1 MVETEL
7 DVARAIADGRLSSP
21 TEFHNSKFYKVRI
34 SGTGV
39 AWRPSVREFCYRPPR
54 VWLTDEMCRRVA
66 GLPVIAEHPA
76 KKILDG
82 DNFYS
87 RIVGIC
93 TFGFVESDALFGIVR
108 VIDKRAAEIL
118 DGGAFDTS
126 PGVTFAPRQNIT
138 LQLDGDTLLIEDDPA
153 LLDHLA
159 LVDTSEGNRG
169 VWTRD
174 ADPGVEITE
183 MER

>member
-1 MVETEL
+1 MTMTEL
-7 DVARAIADGRLSSP
+7 DVARAMADGRLPSP
-21 TEFHNSKFYKVRI
+21 TEFHNSKFYRVRI

-39 AWRPSVREFCYRPPR
+39 AWRPSVGEFVYRPPS
-54 VWLTDEMCRRVA
+54 VWLTDEFCERVR
-66 GLPVIAEHPA
+66 GLPVIAEHPD

-93 TFGFVESDALFGIVR
+93 TFGFVEGDELWGIVR
-108 VIDKRAAEIL
+108 VFAERAAEIL
-118 DGGAFDTS
+118 NGGAFDSS
-126 PGVTFAPRQNIT
+126 PAVNFAPGQNIK

-153 LLDHLA
+153 LLDHVA

-183 MER
+183 ET